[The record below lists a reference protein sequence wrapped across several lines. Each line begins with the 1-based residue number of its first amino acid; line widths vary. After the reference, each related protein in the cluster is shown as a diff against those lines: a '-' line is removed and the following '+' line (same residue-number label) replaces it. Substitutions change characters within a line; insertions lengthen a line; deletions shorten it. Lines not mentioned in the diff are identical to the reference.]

1 MEKRHRDRW
10 REAKRPFHI
19 DWFFSSTLSY
29 LACPTVPSPDETKEE
44 PIFGIASQLEVA
56 FKEIILLPHFS
67 GRATFIPTRLPP
79 HPMKLISMPIRTD
92 AAMRAASPP
101 PRRDHNRREC

>member
-1 MEKRHRDRW
+1 MPEWKSWFVGCCSSHRKNGSLEWKMEKRHRDRW

-56 FKEIILLPHFS
+56 SKETILLPHFL
-67 GRATFIPTRLPP
+67 GRATFIPTRLP
-79 HPMKLISMPIRTD
+79 IR
-92 AAMRAASPP
+92 
-101 PRRDHNRREC
+101 